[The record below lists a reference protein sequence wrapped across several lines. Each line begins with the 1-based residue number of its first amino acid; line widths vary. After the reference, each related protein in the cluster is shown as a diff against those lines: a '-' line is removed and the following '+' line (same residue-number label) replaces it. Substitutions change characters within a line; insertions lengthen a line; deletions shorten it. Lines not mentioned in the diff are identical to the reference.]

1 MARRTPEELIARAER
16 AWQKKRPWYSIFWE
30 AWQYASPGMNPYG
43 TSYDAEYGLAMHAP
57 SHVAYSYLFDG
68 TVARAVERVPHRMT
82 EEAFTPGQHWANM
95 QAGPLMKPP
104 DLPQKDLLKAI
115 EISQKRLF
123 AHLNAAPLLLE
134 LVKMVRDAYVS
145 GTGCMKVGMS
155 PDTGSMLHLEAVNQ
169 AQVAFEAGP
178 MGTVWGFYRK
188 AEMPREHVLATW
200 PDAKDLP
207 EDPLN
212 LDPKAEPPKM
222 QLAECTYYD
231 PMSGLWYH
239 DVIIEKGAHAS
250 EHRRIVERDSPV
262 CPWICYRYSLLA
274 GEVQGRSPVMA
285 ALPDARVINHAKQVR
300 LESASLRVAGMFTYR
315 NDATFNP
322 RTVRLRSGAF
332 IPVGS
337 NDRQDPTIRPLEV
350 SGDVQL
356 GELIITDLSA
366 ALKEGLLDMALPDP
380 SGPVRSP
387 TEIIERAAE
396 ARQQRGIPYLR
407 LMHEVGRPLLRISSW
422 HLSEAGQLPE
432 LDLITGQLD
441 DGRPRP
447 LMLDGTDLQLQ
458 FTSPH
463 LQAQSLSDAR
473 SIVEWGEAARVTA
486 GEEAFMA
493 GAKVEDI
500 PQILAEK
507 MKVPVDVWRS
517 KQDREQRMVQAMA
530 ARAQQAGG
538 GEPGGFEAL
547 PAPPAGAPQGMAP

>member
-1 MARRTPEELIARAER
+1 MPQRSPEELLARSER
-16 AWQKKRPWYSIFWE
+16 AWEMKRRWYSIFWE
-30 AWQYASPGMNPYG
+30 AWQYAAPGLNPYG
-43 TSYDAEYGLAMHAP
+43 TSYDAEYAQAMHAP

-68 TVARAVERVPHRMT
+68 TVARACERVPHRIT

-95 QAGPLMKPP
+95 QAGPLMAAP
-104 DLPQKDLLKAI
+104 DLPKKDVIQAI
-115 EISQKRLF
+115 QLSQMRLF

-134 LVKMVRDAYVS
+134 LVKMIRDAYVS
-145 GTGCMKVGMS
+145 GTGCMKVGMA
-155 PDTGSMLHLEAVNQ
+155 PDSSSMLHVEAVNQ
-169 AQVAFEAGP
+169 AQVALEAGP

-200 PDAKDLP
+200 PDAKGVP
-207 EDPLN
+207 EDPVN
-212 LDPKAEPPKM
+212 QDPKAEPPKL

-231 PMSGLWYH
+231 PTSGLWYH
-239 DVIIEKGAHAS
+239 DVIVEKGAHAS
-250 EHRRIVERDSPV
+250 EHRRVVERELPV

-285 ALPDARVINHAKQVR
+285 ALPDARVLNHAKQVR

-356 GELIITDLSA
+356 GELIIEGQVM
-366 ALKEGLLDMALPDP
+366 ALRESLLDETLPDP
-380 SGPVRSP
+380 SGAVRSA
-387 TEIIERAAE
+387 TEFIERRAE
-396 ARQQRGIPYLR
+396 ARQRRGLPYLR
-407 LMHEVGRPLLRISSW
+407 LMHEVARPLLRASTW

-432 LDLITGQLD
+432 LALITETMD

-447 LMLDGTDLQLQ
+447 LMLDGTDLQVQ

-463 LQAQSLSDAR
+463 VQAHNLSEAR
-473 SIVEWGEAARVTA
+473 TIVEWGEAAKLTA
-486 GEEAFMA
+486 GEAAFQA

-500 PQILAEK
+500 PEILAEK
-507 MKVPVDVWRS
+507 MKVSVEVWRS
-517 KQDREQRMVQAMA
+517 KEEREERMA
-530 ARAQQAGG
+530 AAVAAEQAQGAGQPALPGPGAGG
-538 GEPGGFEAL
+538 GILE
-547 PAPPAGAPQGMAP
+547 GMAV